1 MLGAAERGHMAIGLG
16 DFNMLPL
23 SLAHRIIESRA
34 PVRDI
39 WRVVHPNSS
48 IGAAENPV
56 EQARGFPVPNVEYNL
71 EKNGATCDSAYNT
84 WRWNKGHQK
93 LLDKGQDPGIVDMT
107 SQDVRAKRLDY
118 IFFGSGTGAGAR
130 TWMVD
135 EVKVGMTMRHPTLL
149 CSLSDHFSV
158 EAVLSCHAP
167 SLLLESDRDS
177 GRGDQSESS
186 TATAASSARVG
197 SRAIKPE
204 TSHLSPNIFTDI
216 QTMIQKYVARERR
229 QRRLRVSHF
238 VGEVTISIGCLIA
251 IWWSPHNY
259 VSFIL
264 MLLSTLGL
272 SAGVIDGMIGGLF
285 VSSELRA
292 LKEFEWEIENARQ
305 AALRDTGRIESWPL
319 SKKVAAERFDVDGQ
333 GDSNVFVGR

>member
-1 MLGAAERGHMAIGLG
+1 MLGAAERGHMVIGLG

-130 TWMVD
+130 TWNVD
-135 EVKVGMTMRHPTLL
+135 EVKVGMTMRHPKLL

-158 EAVLSCHAP
+158 EAVLSCQPQQQLKEANGNHHN
-167 SLLLESDRDS
+167 
-177 GRGDQSESS
+177 GNHSESS
-186 TATAASSARVG
+186 TATSGSGDQVG
-197 SRAIKPE
+197 SRAITPE
-204 TSHLSPNIFTDI
+204 TRHLSPNIFTDI
-216 QTMIQKYVARERR
+216 QTMIQKYIARERR
-229 QRRLRVSHF
+229 QRRLRLSHF
-238 VGEVTISIGCLIA
+238 LGEVAISIGCLVA
-251 IWWSPHNY
+251 VWFSPHNY

-272 SAGVIDGMIGGLF
+272 SAGVIDGLIGGLF
-285 VSSELRA
+285 VSGELRA

-319 SKKVAAERFDVDGQ
+319 SKNVAAERFDVDGH
-333 GDSNVFVGR
+333 GGSNVLIGR